1 MGVKLSSHSQQD
13 VPVFVKSQ
21 KSLRLPTIPECH
33 IAPFES
39 QKQKTLQ
46 LSYSITTI
54 YNISENDEDCLQLE
68 SLEDED
74 QTAFI
79 TTVLTPS
86 SSSNL

>member
-1 MGVKLSSHSQQD
+1 MGVKLSSHSHQV

-39 QKQKTLQ
+39 PKQTTLQ
-46 LSYSITTI
+46 LSYITTV
-54 YNISENDEDCLQLE
+54 YNISQNDGDCLQLE

-79 TTVLTPS
+79 TTAPTPS

>member
-1 MGVKLSSHSQQD
+1 MGVKLSSHSHQV

-21 KSLRLPTIPECH
+21 KPLRLPSIPECH

-39 QKQKTLQ
+39 QKQTTLQ
-46 LSYSITTI
+46 LSYSITTV
-54 YNISENDEDCLQLE
+54 YNISETNGDCLQLE

-79 TTVLTPS
+79 TTAPTTS